1 MKISW
6 YGQSLFHISSRTKK
20 SQVSI
25 SINPFKK
32 EVGLKTPTLKTDI
45 LLSGNKENHNLDSIK
60 NDFFLI
66 DNPGEYEV
74 KGVFI
79 EGIPTF
85 NFKNEKKEDPERSF
99 DGNTIYT
106 IEVDGIKVCHLG
118 NIKQKELKEDQLERI
133 GMVDI
138 LMVPVGG
145 EDTLT
150 AKEAIGIIGQIEP
163 GIIIPMQYAVP
174 KLKIKLD
181 KVDDFLKLSKAE
193 DLKPIEKLVI
203 KKSEIDSEQPKII
216 TLSI

>member
-6 YGQSLFHISSRTKK
+6 YGQSLFHISSR
-20 SQVSI
+20 
-25 SINPFKK
+25 
-32 EVGLKTPTLKTDI
+32 
-45 LLSGNKENHNLDSIK
+45 LLSGNKENHNLGSIK

-85 NFKNEKKEDPERSF
+85 NFKNEKAENSEKFF

-106 IEVDGIKVCHLG
+106 IEVDDIKICHLG
-118 NIKQKELKEDQLERI
+118 NIKQKELKEDQLEKI

-150 AKEAIGIIGQIEP
+150 AKEAISIIGQIEP

-174 KLKIKLD
+174 KLKMKLD
-181 KVDDFLKLSKAE
+181 KVDDFLKLSKVE

>member
-6 YGQSLFHISSRTKK
+6 YGQSLFYISSRTKK
-20 SQVSI
+20 SQVNI
-25 SINPFKK
+25 AINPFEK
-32 EVGLKTPTLKTDI
+32 EIGLKMPTIKTDI
-45 LLSGNKENHNLDSIK
+45 LLSTDKENHNLDIIK
-60 NDFFLI
+60 NDYFLI

-85 NFKNEKKEDPERSF
+85 NFKKEKENKIEKSF

-106 IEVDGIKVCHLG
+106 IEVEDIKICHLG
-118 NIKQKELKEDQLERI
+118 NLKQKELKEDQLERI
-133 GMVDI
+133 GMIDV

-145 EDTLT
+145 NDTIT
-150 AKEAIGIIGQIEP
+150 AEEANGIINQIEP

-181 KVDDFLKLSKAE
+181 PLDNFLKLSKNE
-193 DLKPIEKLVI
+193 NIKPIEKLLI
-203 KKSEIDSEQPKII
+203 KKSDIDPEQPKII

>member
-20 SQVSI
+20 SQVRI
-25 SINPFKK
+25 SINPFEK
-32 EVGLKTPTLKTDI
+32 EIGLKIPTLRTDI
-45 LLSGNKENHNLDSIK
+45 LLSSNKENHNLNSIK
-60 NDFFLI
+60 DNYFLI

-85 NFKNEKKEDPERSF
+85 NFKNGKDEEIKKLF

-106 IEVDGIKVCHLG
+106 IEVENIKICHLG
-118 NIKQKELKEDQLERI
+118 RFNQKKLKENQLERI
-133 GMVDI
+133 GIVDI
-138 LMVPVGG
+138 LMIPVGG
-145 EDTLT
+145 NNTIT
-150 AKEAIGIIGQIEP
+150 AEEAIKIIDQIEP

-174 KLKIKLD
+174 GLKTKLNKLD
-181 KVDDFLKLSKAE
+181 NFLKLSKAE
-193 DLKPIEKLVI
+193 GLKPIEKLIV
-203 KKSEIDSEQPKII
+203 KKSDIDSEQPKII

>member
-25 SINPFKK
+25 SINPFEK
-32 EVGLKTPTLKTDI
+32 EVGLKTPILKADI
-45 LLSGNKENHNLDSIK
+45 LLSGDKENHNLKNIK
-60 NDFFLI
+60 NDYFLI

-85 NFKNEKKEDPERSF
+85 NFKNEKEEESERSF

-181 KVDDFLKLSKAE
+181 KVDDFLKLSKVE

-203 KKSEIDSEQPKII
+203 KKSDIDSEQPKII